1 MTYISFEMHLTLI
14 MVYILVRMCMA
25 LHVPFE
31 TLIMVYILIRMNVA
45 FHLPFRTLA
54 IAYIPF
60 KTCLDQ
66 DMVNILVKMH
76 FTHNNILDVSFETQ
90 TKIHRAFQIME
101 NLFHYNLM

>member
-1 MTYISFEMHLTLI
+1 MTYIYFEMHLTLI

-25 LHVPFE
+25 FHVPFE
-31 TLIMVYILIRMNVA
+31 TLIMVYILITMNLA
-45 FHLPFRTLA
+45 LHLPFKTLA

-90 TKIHRAFQIME
+90 TKIHCAFQIME